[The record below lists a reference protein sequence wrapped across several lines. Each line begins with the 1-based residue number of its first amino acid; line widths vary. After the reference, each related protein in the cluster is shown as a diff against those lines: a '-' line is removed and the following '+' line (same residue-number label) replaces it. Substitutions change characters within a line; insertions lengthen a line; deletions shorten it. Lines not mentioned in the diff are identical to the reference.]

1 MHFNLKIIKPLVYKV
16 INKQLVYA
24 RMLSSFFL
32 ILSFTGISFYTS
44 AQNTAD
50 TSKSFTIDQCIDYAL
65 HHQPALN
72 QSLINESIAQ
82 ATNSINLSAWLPQ
95 VNLTGSLTHYIQQP
109 TTLVDSSG
117 TVHQERTGIANTAIP
132 GIGITQAI
140 FTPQLSYAAK
150 SAKLY
155 VKQAQQITDSTKINI
170 VSSVSQSFYNLL
182 LTFEQI
188 DILKEDTARLTK
200 NYNDTYHQYVGG
212 IVDQTDYEEAA
223 ITLNNSKA
231 QLKQTTENLLPQY
244 ATLKQLM
251 GFPQEQQFNISFDTA
266 QMMQNISFDTTQQ
279 LQYEKRIEFQQLQT
293 TKGLQHNL
301 VDYYKSA
308 WLPSISAFY
317 NYNYEYENNNFSK
330 LFDNAY
336 PNSLIGLDV
345 TMPLFTGFWRVESLR
360 RARLQEKVL
369 DWSEVDLRSQIYTEY
384 STAMANYKGNLYN
397 FNELRENVV
406 MAKDVYRIVSL
417 QYHQGTVAYLNVI
430 TAESN
435 LITSEINYLNALF
448 QVLSSKIALEKAL
461 GDISY

>member
-1 MHFNLKIIKPLVYKV
+1 MRIIRTY
-16 INKQLVYA
+16 
-24 RMLSSFFL
+24 
-32 ILSFTGISFYTS
+32 ILSLSLVVITLSVS
-44 AQNTAD
+44 AQTVD
-50 TSKSFTIDQCIDYAL
+50 STKLFTLDQCIDYAM

-72 QSLINESIAQ
+72 QAVINESIAQ
-82 ATNSINLSAWLPQ
+82 TTNSINLSAWLPQ

-109 TTLVDSSG
+109 TVLVDSNG
-117 TVHQERTGIANTAIP
+117 TEHQERTGIANTAIP
-132 GIGITQAI
+132 GIGVTQAI
-140 FTPQLSYAAK
+140 FTPQLLYAVK

-155 VKQAQQITDSTKINI
+155 VKQAEQVTDSTKINI

-231 QLKQTTENLLPQY
+231 QLKQATENLFPQY
-244 ATLKQLM
+244 AALKQLM
-251 GFPQEQQFNISFDTA
+251 GFPQEQQFDISFDTV
-266 QMMQNISFDTTQQ
+266 QMMKDIAFDTTEQ
-279 LQYEKRIEFQQLQT
+279 LQYEKRIEYQALQT
-293 TKGLQHNL
+293 SKALQHQL
-301 VDYYKSA
+301 IDYYRLA

-317 NYNYEYENNNFSK
+317 NYNYEFENNTFSK

-336 PNSLIGLDV
+336 PNSFIGLDIN
-345 TMPLFTGFWRVESLR
+345 MPIFTGFWRIQSLQK
-360 RARLQEKVL
+360 ARLQEKVL
-369 DWSEVDLRSQIYTEY
+369 DWGQVNLKAEIYTEY
-384 STAMANYKGNLYN
+384 ATGLANYKSNLYN
-397 FNELRENVV
+397 FYELRENVA

-435 LITSEINYLNALF
+435 LITSQINYINALF
-448 QVLSSKIALEKAL
+448 QVLSSKIDLQKAL